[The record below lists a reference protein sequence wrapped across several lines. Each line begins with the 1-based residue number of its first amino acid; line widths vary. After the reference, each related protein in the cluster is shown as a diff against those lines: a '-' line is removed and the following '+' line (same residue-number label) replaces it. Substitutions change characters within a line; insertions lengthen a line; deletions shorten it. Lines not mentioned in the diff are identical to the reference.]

1 MADALQS
8 KTDAIVALEA
18 QVEALQS
25 SLQTAQAEVELKSS
39 ITSDLED
46 AKNTVQAQLEN
57 VQSKLKDQQE
67 GNELLQTEV
76 RPIKLV

>member
-1 MADALQS
+1 MADTLQS
-8 KTDAIVALEA
+8 KTDAVAALEA

-25 SLQTAQAEVELKSS
+25 ALQTAHAEVELKSS
-39 ITSDLED
+39 ITSELED

-76 RPIKLV
+76 RPIKLM